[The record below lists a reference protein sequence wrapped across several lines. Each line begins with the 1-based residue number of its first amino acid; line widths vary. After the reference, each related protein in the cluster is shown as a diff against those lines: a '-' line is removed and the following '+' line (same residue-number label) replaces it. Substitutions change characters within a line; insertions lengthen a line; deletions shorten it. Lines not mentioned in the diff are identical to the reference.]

1 MNPISYL
8 KDTIAE
14 LKLVRWP
21 TQQETVR
28 LTAIVIGIS
37 VLVGVYVG
45 ALDFSFTSLLSTI
58 LK

>member
-1 MNPISYL
+1 MNPVSYL

-21 TQQETVR
+21 TRQETTR
-28 LTAIVIGIS
+28 LTLIVIGIS
-37 VLVGVYVG
+37 VLVGAYVG
-45 ALDFSFTSLLSTI
+45 ALDYGFTSLLSTI